1 MKPLR
6 VPAVSKTWPVLN
18 RYDEGHLRRIAMPL
32 GGIGTGTVSLGG
44 RGNLQDWEIGN
55 VPARGFAFSSGMAL
69 GPVFLLR
76 TETAAGQV
84 AMKAL
89 EGPIDEAD
97 YEESWG
103 CGVTNASLPRFRGA
117 EFAAAYPLAQV
128 MLSDPAMPLEV
139 RLEAFNPLVPA
150 DADAS
155 GIPIAALRY
164 VLINR
169 SGKAVRATVAGSI
182 PNLIG
187 ADGSEQV
194 AHGDGSPYFDKL
206 CRDNRNT
213 LRAGRGLSGVYL
225 STDRPDRT
233 IRQWGTLALATTARS
248 GVTRRTKLLDQGQG
262 WGDALID
269 LWDDLHDDGRLTE
282 RDVATTAAPHAALA
296 VSVTVPPRSE
306 KAVTF
311 MIGWHFPNRR
321 TWTPRSNRRPLAPGE
336 VDEEII
342 GNYYTTQY
350 ADAWEV
356 LERTAGRL
364 KRLEEATV
372 RFVGSL
378 CRSPLPQ
385 AVKEAALNNVS
396 TLRTQTV
403 FRTPDGHLFG
413 FEGVRDHV
421 GSCHGSCTHVWN
433 YEQTTAMLFGELAR
447 TMREVEF
454 LHATDEE
461 GLMSFRVNLPLSRAR
476 EWGMAAADGQMGTI
490 MRLYREW
497 QLCGDDE
504 WLARLWPQARKAME
518 FSWIPGGWDADHDG
532 VMEGCQHNTMDVEYF
547 GPNPQMGAW
556 YLGALRA
563 CEEMAGRLDEDDFA
577 RACRGMYENGR
588 RYMDEK
594 LFNGEYYE
602 HHVQPVKDAGKIAP
616 GLAVGMGAKNLAA
629 PEWQLG
635 SGCLVD
641 QMAGQLV
648 AHVSGLG
655 YILDPAHVRAALAS
669 VMKYNFREDFYD
681 TLNQYRSYALNDE
694 QGLLM
699 ATWPRGNRPAQPFP
713 YCYEVMTGFEYTAA
727 AGMVYEGLTAEGL
740 RCVEAIRDRFDGWKR
755 NPYNETECGYHY
767 VRAMAAWAMVP
778 ALSGFHYSAV
788 EKSVEFAPADTDGEM
803 FWSNGYAWG
812 TCRQK
817 RRGKKTELTLTVLY
831 GTLTLKTL
839 TLVSHGSVEFPAPR
853 TIRAGKSVMVTFGR
867 K

>member
-1 MKPLR
+1 M
-6 VPAVSKTWPVLN
+6 PAVNKTWPVLT
-18 RYDEGHLRRIAMPL
+18 RYDQHHLRRIAVPL
-32 GGIGTGTVSLGG
+32 GGIGTGTISLGG

-55 VPARGFAFSSGMAL
+55 LPARGFAFSSGMAL

-76 TETAAGQV
+76 TKTAAGEV
-84 AMKAL
+84 AIKAL

-97 YEESWG
+97 YQESWG
-103 CGVTNASLPRFRGA
+103 CGVTNANLPRFRRC

-128 MLSDPAMPLEV
+128 LLSDPAVPLEV

-150 DADAS
+150 DVDAS
-155 GIPIAALRY
+155 SIPAAVLRY
-164 VLINR
+164 VLVNR
-169 SGKAVRATVAGSI
+169 SHKAVKATVAGCI

-194 AHGDGSPYFDKL
+194 PHWEGSPEFDRL
-206 CRDNRNT
+206 CKDNRNT
-213 LRAGRGLSGVYL
+213 FRTGGGLSGVFF
-225 STDRPDRT
+225 STDRPDTT
-233 IRQWGTLALATTARS
+233 IRQWGTLALATTARR
-248 GVTRRTKLLDQGQG
+248 GVTHRSKLLNQG
-262 WGDALID
+262 WGDALVD
-269 LWDDLHDDGRLTE
+269 LWDDLHDDGKLTE
-282 RDVATTAAPHAALA
+282 RDVATSAAPHAALA

-306 KAVTF
+306 KPVTF
-311 MIGWHFPNRR
+311 LVGWHFPNRR
-321 TWTPRSNRRPLAPGE
+321 TWTPKPDPKPLAPGE

-342 GNYYTTQY
+342 GNYYTTRY
-350 ADAWEV
+350 ADAWDV
-356 LERTAGRL
+356 LARTAGQL
-364 KRLEEATV
+364 MRLEETTI

-385 AVKEAALNNVS
+385 SVKEAALNNIS

-403 FRTPDGHLFG
+403 FRTPDGCLFG
-413 FEGVRDHV
+413 FEGCRDHF
-421 GSCHGSCTHVWN
+421 GSCHGSCAHVWN

-447 TMREVEF
+447 TMREVDF
-454 LHATDEE
+454 LRATDDR
-461 GLMSFRVNLPLSRAR
+461 GLMSFRVNLPISRGR

-497 QLCGDDE
+497 QLYGDDE
-504 WLARLWPQARKAME
+504 WLGRLWPQARKAME
-518 FSWIPGGWDADHDG
+518 FCWIPGGWDADRDG

-563 CEEMAGRLDEDDFA
+563 CEEMALRLGEDDFA
-577 RACRGMYENGR
+577 RTCRGLYENGR
-588 RYMDEK
+588 RYMDEN

-602 HHVQPVKDAGKIAP
+602 HHIRPAKDVAAIAP
-616 GLAVGMGAKNLAA
+616 GLVIGMGAKNLAA

-641 QMAGQLV
+641 QLAGQYM
-648 AHVSGLG
+648 AHVCGLG
-655 YILDPAHVRAALAS
+655 YLLDRSHVRTTLES
-669 VMKYNFREDFYD
+669 IMKYNFREDFYD
-681 TLNQYRSYALNDE
+681 TLNQYRSYVLNDE

-713 YCYEVMTGFEYTAA
+713 YCYEVMTGFEYSAA
-727 AGMVYEGLTAEGL
+727 AGMVYEGLTADGL
-740 RCVEAIRDRFDGWKR
+740 RCVRAIRDRYDGWKR
-755 NPYNETECGYHY
+755 NPFDEAECGYHY
-767 VRAMAAWAMVP
+767 VRAMAAWAMVL

-788 EKSVEFAPADTDGEM
+788 DQSIEFAPAANAGEM

-817 RRGKKTELTLTVLY
+817 RSRSKTELILTVLH

-839 TLVSHGSVEFPAPR
+839 TLKSCGTVEFRAPR
-853 TIRAGKSVMVTFGR
+853 TIRAGKSLTATFG
-867 K
+867 KN